1 MIVRLAIIAG
11 VIVLTVRH
19 VVERIRT
26 TLSWAR
32 KTPYR
37 DISDIHMVDRS
48 FIDRR
53 ASIALGYNVGKRG
66 AWIVKTN
73 IPIINFLIPENVT
86 RSDIIEAIRDEMA
99 KLDVYHKTWQY
110 NGFYVQYC
118 GAMLLGGYTE
128 IKEDTFKLYVG
139 RQTVDL
145 YQLMVDC
152 KAYYDGYSSIYGAI
166 CHRLKDM
173 GVYGIK

>member
-1 MIVRLAIIAG
+1 MIGRLLIIAC
-11 VIVLTVRH
+11 VIALSVRH
-19 VVERIRT
+19 VLVRIRN
-26 TLSWAR
+26 TLAYAR
-32 KTPYR
+32 RTPYR
-37 DISDIHMVDRS
+37 ELSDIHMVDRS

-99 KLDVYHKTWQY
+99 KLDVFHKTWSY
-110 NGFYVQYC
+110 NGLYVQYC

-128 IKEDTFKLYVG
+128 LKDDAFKIYVG
-139 RQTVDL
+139 RLNIDL
-145 YQLMVDC
+145 YQLMLDC
-152 KAYYDGYSSIYGAI
+152 KAYYDGYYRIYEVI
-166 CHRLKDM
+166 CQRLRDM
-173 GVYGIK
+173 GVYALK

>member
-1 MIVRLAIIAG
+1 MIVRLAIIAW

-19 VVERIRT
+19 VAERIRT

-86 RSDIIEAIRDEMA
+86 RSDIIEAIREEMA
-99 KLDVYHKTWQY
+99 KLNIVHKTWQY
-110 NGFYVQYC
+110 NGLYVQYC

-128 IKEDTFKLYVG
+128 IKEDKFNIYVL
-139 RQTVDL
+139 RQKVDL
-145 YQLMVDC
+145 YQLMMDC
-152 KAYYDGYSSIYGAI
+152 GAYYEGFSSIYGAI
-166 CHRLKDM
+166 CHRLRDI
-173 GVYGIK
+173 GVYGI

>member
-1 MIVRLAIIAG
+1 
-11 VIVLTVRH
+11 
-19 VVERIRT
+19 
-26 TLSWAR
+26 
-32 KTPYR
+32 
-37 DISDIHMVDRS
+37 MVDRA

-73 IPIINFLIPENVT
+73 IPIINFLIPVNVT

-99 KLDVYHKTWQY
+99 KLNLVHKTWQY

-128 IKEDTFKLYVG
+128 IKEDKFKIYVG
-139 RQTVDL
+139 RQPVDL
-145 YQLMVDC
+145 YQLMRDC
-152 KAYYDGYSSIYGAI
+152 GAYYEGFDSIYSAI
-166 CHRLKDM
+166 CLRLRDM
-173 GVYGIK
+173 GVYGI

>member
-19 VVERIRT
+19 VAERIRT

-32 KTPYR
+32 KTPHR
-37 DISDIHMVDRS
+37 DSSDIHMVNRA

-53 ASIALGYNVGKRG
+53 ASIALGYNVGQRG

-86 RSDIIEAIRDEMA
+86 RIDIIEAIRDEMA
-99 KLDVYHKTWQY
+99 KLDVFHKTWQY
-110 NGFYVQYC
+110 NGLYVQYC

-128 IKEDTFKLYVG
+128 IKEDKFNIYVG

-145 YQLMVDC
+145 YQLMMDC
-152 KAYYDGYSSIYGAI
+152 GAYYEGYSRIYGAI
-166 CHRLKDM
+166 CHRLRDM
-173 GVYGIK
+173 GVYGI

>member
-11 VIVLTVRH
+11 VIVLAVRH

-26 TLSWAR
+26 NLAWHR
-32 KTPYR
+32 GKY
-37 DISDIHMVDRS
+37 SDIHMVDRA

-53 ASIALGYNVGKRG
+53 ASIALGFNVGQRG

-73 IPIINFLIPENVT
+73 IPIINFLIPENIT
-86 RSDIIEAIRDEMA
+86 RIDIIEAIRDEMA
-99 KLDVYHKTWQY
+99 KLDVFHKTWQY
-110 NGFYVQYC
+110 NGLYVQYC

-128 IKEDTFKLYVG
+128 IKEDKFNIYVG

-145 YQLMVDC
+145 YQLMMDC
-152 KAYYDGYSSIYGAI
+152 GAYYDGYSSIYGAI
-166 CHRLKDM
+166 CHRLRNM
-173 GVYGIK
+173 GVYGI